1 MIKGLAKIIAGKPSP
16 ALRYNT
22 DFKNQNVLNKMR
34 PKIIIFYT
42 ILILSFINCTSVQ
55 KNITTPKSETT
66 GYYFPPQ
73 WDEQESVWL
82 GWSLSKSVQQLHL
95 QMAKAVHPYVGIT
108 ILSRSDSLLKIAF
121 TQLHSAGID
130 THRVKGY
137 VHYIPNLFIRDAG
150 PRFLKNKKGEL
161 AIADFERNYYGYPK
175 EFQISQFSDK
185 RGQIDNDI
193 AKQMNLPIVSTAM
206 VAEGGGIDV
215 SSSMIMTFKETAI
228 QRNPGKSIQEIEREY
243 LRMYG
248 KKKIIWLNRM
258 PLMDKVTAGPK
269 AGNYFGYGA
278 NGHIDEFAR
287 FVNDSTILIT
297 LIDPVE
303 KDNDPVSKTDYEIM
317 NENLEI
323 LKKAV
328 DINGKPFKIIPL
340 PTPSYKWYAE
350 EQILTD
356 SIKNNGDGKAL
367 FKNFKVGDKFFWMN
381 SVGYANFFVSNG
393 IVLIAEYWKE
403 GLPEKEKQKDEEARR
418 VIEQAFPGRK
428 IIQLNPM
435 VLNRYGGGMHCAT
448 QQQPKSL

>member
-1 MIKGLAKIIAGKPSP
+1 MIKGLAQIIAGKPSP

-66 GYYFPPQ
+66 GFYFPPH

-161 AIADFERNYYGYPK
+161 AIADFEWNYYGYPK

-215 SSSMIMTFKETAI
+215 SSNMMMTFKETAI

-258 PLMDKVTAGPK
+258 PLMDKVTAL
-269 AGNYFGYGA
+269 FT
-278 NGHIDEFAR
+278 H
-287 FVNDSTILIT
+287 ST
-297 LIDPVE
+297 
-303 KDNDPVSKTDYEIM
+303 S
-317 NENLEI
+317 
-323 LKKAV
+323 
-328 DINGKPFKIIPL
+328 
-340 PTPSYKWYAE
+340 PSCGTY
-350 EQILTD
+350 L
-356 SIKNNGDGKAL
+356 
-367 FKNFKVGDKFFWMN
+367 
-381 SVGYANFFVSNG
+381 
-393 IVLIAEYWKE
+393 
-403 GLPEKEKQKDEEARR
+403 
-418 VIEQAFPGRK
+418 FPGSFLMNHQKYFIISGCGDTHRPCNRK
-428 IIQLNPM
+428 LLNNDYINKH
-435 VLNRYGGGMHCAT
+435 L
-448 QQQPKSL
+448 